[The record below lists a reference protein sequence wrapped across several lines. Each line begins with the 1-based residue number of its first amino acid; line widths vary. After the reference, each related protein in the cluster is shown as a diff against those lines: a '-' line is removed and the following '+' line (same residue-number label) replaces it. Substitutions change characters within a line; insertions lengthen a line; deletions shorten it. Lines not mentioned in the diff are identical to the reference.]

1 MSLIRT
7 VQESNLIE
15 DGKHAGT
22 IKKVDARTYGEFN
35 YVDIVLGDIDGV
47 VSDFTLKYSAPDNL
61 SPNTKLGK
69 LIAVFG
75 GSLKVGSSVD
85 LESIFRVGSKVEF
98 MTLKRQSKKD
108 PSREYA
114 EIVEDSLK
122 PSKLAVKSA
131 SSLPVPVVPN
141 PMAGMSA
148 DDSKEFFRKQ
158 AERKSWGLDS

>member
-1 MSLIRT
+1 
-7 VQESNLIE
+7 
-15 DGKHAGT
+15 
-22 IKKVDARTYGEFN
+22 
-35 YVDIVLGDIDGV
+35 
-47 VSDFTLKYSAPDNL
+47 
-61 SPNTKLGK
+61 
-69 LIAVFG
+69 
-75 GSLKVGSSVD
+75 LKVGSSVD